1 MRLNKLWLPALAGL
15 IAWLGF
21 TVQQC
26 DLQPAGGEI
35 DGRGETRHASADHR
49 PRAARRDLAVV

>member
-21 TVQQC
+21 TV
-26 DLQPAGGEI
+26 
-35 DGRGETRHASADHR
+35 ASAQDIKIGYVG
-49 PRAARRDLAVV
+49 AL